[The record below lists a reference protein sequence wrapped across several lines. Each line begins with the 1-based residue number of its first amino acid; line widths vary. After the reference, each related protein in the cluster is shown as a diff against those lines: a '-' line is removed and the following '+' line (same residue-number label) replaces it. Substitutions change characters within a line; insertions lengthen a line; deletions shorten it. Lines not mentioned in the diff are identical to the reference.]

1 MLSLRELD
9 SGNRKKILLRHHLS
23 LTYLQQAC
31 KIRKFLERSAMEQPK
46 EVRIE
51 DGIVYV
57 TSLYLQDPQAAAIL
71 AEYPETRW
79 PEVIRRAL
87 KIGLNYMK
95 GGAD

>member
-1 MLSLRELD
+1 
-9 SGNRKKILLRHHLS
+9 
-23 LTYLQQAC
+23 
-31 KIRKFLERSAMEQPK
+31 MEQPK
-46 EVRIE
+46 EVRVE

-57 TSLYLQDPQAAAIL
+57 TNLYLQDPQAAVIL
-71 AEYPETRW
+71 TEYPEHRW